1 MLKLGVGIGMMV
13 WVMVMVVVAGGTTGG
28 TGTGS
33 NGECK
38 LHDEAAG
45 LLCAMAKLVEKAKN
59 ITHNHDYKDVKDAW
73 SNIQYNKD
81 VVDHR
86 VNHLP
91 DIVEEAKNK
100 GTLTEKDAE
109 KLKKAY
115 TEVHEKNKEQHDK
128 AAKSNEAHN
137 NTHRDAKSSISKA
150 LGDTLARSNCRSTG
164 SLLDILQCHVK
175 GTESQGANA
184 SLSEICKDAKHNE
197 DPGVSQLLT
206 TCLKISKSKTYCNG
220 TGAALKVTM
229 EKWKTADKRKKDT
242 SSGSG
247 SSRETCNV
255 TDEWE
260 KYVLNASTHMSLLDE
275 HVQTIH
281 DANFLTTAY
290 FSVVHQMREDIANGK
305 PMKAIVANARKAGQK
320 GAQVV
325 VEKNDPTSPN
335 ASHPTAGEKEEVQV
349 TVQLEGLKSLEDEDH
364 DPAHSK
370 ESFPKVYIYLLGLL
384 LPLCCLIVC
393 LTLYGVLRKPRS
405 RSSPSHLDDK
415 GSMPVEAATLGKDGS
430 TRVHF

>member
-1 MLKLGVGIGMMV
+1 MLKLGVGIGMMG
-13 WVMVMVVVAGGTTGG
+13 WVMVMVVVAGGTAGG

-33 NGECK
+33 NGECQ
-38 LHDEAAG
+38 LNENAAG
-45 LLCAMAKLVEKAKN
+45 LLCAIAKLVEKAKN
-59 ITHNHDYKDVKDAW
+59 ITHNHDYKNVHGTWDYVALHKE
-73 SNIQYNKD
+73 Q
-81 VVDHR
+81 VDYR
-86 VNHLP
+86 VDKLP
-91 DIVEEAKNK
+91 GLIEEAKAK
-100 GTLTEKDAE
+100 KTLTAKEAEDLTPLYLDA
-109 KLKKAY
+109 
-115 TEVHEKNKEQHDK
+115 HNKNTQQHNKSK
-128 AAKSNEAHN
+128 AAIEAHN
-137 NTHRDAKSSISKA
+137 RTHAEAKNSTAWA
-150 LGDTLARSNCRSTG
+150 LGEGYVTGNCNMVS
-164 SLLDILQCHVK
+164 SLLGILQCYVK
-175 GTESQGANA
+175 GSQPEGNPNVETLCKEKSYRLDES
-184 SLSEICKDAKHNE
+184 HNT
-197 DPGVSQLLT
+197 LLT
-206 TCLKISKSKTYCNG
+206 NCNKIGKGKTYCNG
-220 TGAALKVTM
+220 TGAALKAALD
-229 EKWKTADKRKKDT
+229 KWNGMDKRKKDT

-247 SSRETCNV
+247 SSNENCEVKTG
-255 TDEWE
+255 WE
-260 KYVLNASTHMSLLDE
+260 ERVRKAQEHMSLLDE

-281 DANFLTTAY
+281 DAKLLTTAY
-290 FSVVHQMREDIANGK
+290 FSIIDKIKSDVENGQ

-325 VEKNDPTSPN
+325 VEKTGDRSPN